1 MVIATMKKVS
11 FAISFMIVTVFIII
25 QCSCSS
31 GQTTHAQP
39 IRFVVMGNTSPDS
52 PYEEFNPQL
61 ENTLLSINNE
71 NPVFTMHCG
80 NIIHGGSSIMGI
92 NVIDIEKQFQQFYK
106 FAKKLNS
113 ILFTACGPL
122 DIYNDST
129 AIYTKFTQK
138 DAWYSFNYGTNH
150 FIVLY
155 SSSKTSLIISDRQL
169 SWLKEDLKKHSY
181 AHIFVFS
188 YFLPGIH
195 RTKQQFAS
203 DSHQKLH
210 ELLSHYTVKSFF
222 GVTGLAQP
230 VTIGTIQYIPLPC
243 DNTYV
248 NKYKKAIRYYVVDF
262 DGQYITVVPRYF

>member
-1 MVIATMKKVS
+1 MKKLS
-11 FAISFMIVTVFIII
+11 LAIFFVITTVFIII

-31 GQTTHAQP
+31 SQMMDAQP
-39 IRFVVMGNTSPDS
+39 IRFVVTSNTSPDS

-61 ENTLLSINNE
+61 TNTLLSINKE

-92 NVIDIEKQFQQFYK
+92 NVIDIEKQFQQFFK
-106 FAKKLNS
+106 FAKKLNC

-122 DIYNDST
+122 DTYNDST
-129 AIYTKFTQK
+129 AIYTKFTGK

-155 SSSKTSLIISDRQL
+155 STSKKTLSISDKQL
-169 SWLKEDLKKHSY
+169 SWLKEDLKKHSH

-188 YFLPGIH
+188 YFLPDIQ
-195 RTKQQFAS
+195 RTKQQFAN

-210 ELLSHYTVKSFF
+210 ELLSQYTVKAFF
-222 GVTGLAQP
+222 GVTGLTQP
-230 VTIGTIQYIPLPC
+230 VTIGTIQYIPVPC
-243 DNTYV
+243 DNSYT

>member
-1 MVIATMKKVS
+1 MKKI
-11 FAISFMIVTVFIII
+11 FFTISFMIVTVFIII

-31 GQTTHAQP
+31 GQTTYAQP
-39 IRFVVMGNTSPDS
+39 IRFVVISNTSPDS

-61 ENTLLSINNE
+61 INTLLSINKE

-80 NIIHGGSSIMGI
+80 NIIHGGSSRMDI
-92 NVIDIEKQFQQFYK
+92 NVMDIEKQFQQFYK
-106 FAKKLNS
+106 FAKKLTS
-113 ILFTACGPL
+113 ILFTTCGPL
-122 DIYNDST
+122 DTYNDST

-155 SSSKTSLIISDRQL
+155 SNSKTSLFISDKQL
-169 SWLKEDLKKHSY
+169 VWLKEDLKKHSH

-188 YFLPGIH
+188 YFLPAIH
-195 RTKQQFAS
+195 HTKQQFAS

-210 ELLSHYTVKSFF
+210 ELLSQYTVKAFF
-222 GVTGLAQP
+222 GVTGLTQP
-230 VTIGTIQYIPLPC
+230 VTVGTIQYFPVPC
-243 DNTYV
+243 DNSYS

-262 DGQYITVVPRYF
+262 DGQSITVVPRYF